1 MFNQSGDN
9 LIVGMAT
16 VPRNPNILKE
26 WGIVQDH
33 NLNGKM
39 SFQDEGGDVEIEVTC
54 PSSLVKGL
62 TQLRTNGG
70 GLFCRK
76 LIRCCSLDELKLD
89 LSPSVPIL
97 LWMHGGGFTVGSTRD
112 FSSKLAYE
120 LCNNPCDEKKQKGQP
135 IILLSINYRCAP
147 EKPFPASVIDCLSVA
162 EFLMEKLNSPI
173 HIAGFSAGGN
183 LASVTAFESM
193 RRYPVGKLKSL
204 VAIDPALSP
213 MIYNLKSYQM
223 NVLSSSFCPPSFLI
237 WSWAKYLQLASD
249 CDISKYR
256 EELEKSCIFT
266 ASSSSSDK
274 AEGTP
279 NPLVRLLCP
288 YSSVPKE
295 LRLSHAPRIIV
306 KTSSGCPLEDDG
318 LHLIQQIKEAGG
330 SVVALRGK
338 GSHGIATVLDIKS
351 SNEFISQWASIIWP

>member
-1 MFNQSGDN
+1 
-9 LIVGMAT
+9 
-16 VPRNPNILKE
+16 
-26 WGIVQDH
+26 
-33 NLNGKM
+33 
-39 SFQDEGGDVEIEVTC
+39 
-54 PSSLVKGL
+54 
-62 TQLRTNGG
+62 
-70 GLFCRK
+70 
-76 LIRCCSLDELKLD
+76 
-89 LSPSVPIL
+89 
-97 LWMHGGGFTVGSTRD
+97 
-112 FSSKLAYE
+112 
-120 LCNNPCDEKKQKGQP
+120 
-135 IILLSINYRCAP
+135 
-147 EKPFPASVIDCLSVA
+147 
-162 EFLMEKLNSPI
+162 
-173 HIAGFSAGGN
+173 
-183 LASVTAFESM
+183 
-193 RRYPVGKLKSL
+193 
-204 VAIDPALSP
+204 

-256 EELEKSCIFT
+256 EELEKSCIFI
-266 ASSSSSDK
+266 ASSSSSDE

-338 GSHGIATVLDIKS
+338 GSHGIATVLDIKAS
-351 SNEFISQWASIIWP
+351 KEFISHWASIIWP